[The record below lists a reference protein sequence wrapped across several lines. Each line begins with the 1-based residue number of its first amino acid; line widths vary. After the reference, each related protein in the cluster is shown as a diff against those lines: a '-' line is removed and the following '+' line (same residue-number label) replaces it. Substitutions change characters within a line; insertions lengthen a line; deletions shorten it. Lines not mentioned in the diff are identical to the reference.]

1 MFICPNL
8 DIYGI
13 YGHMTSID
21 FIILHMTHHLNIF
34 FEHGSHINK
43 YVSRAS
49 AKADCKAS
57 GLAVRRD
64 AKAPV
69 RRDAKAQGRKDTER
83 AVEEA
88 SGSTVQWEK
97 IGEN

>member
-43 YVSRAS
+43 FVSRAS

-57 GLAVRRD
+57 GLA
-64 AKAPV
+64 V